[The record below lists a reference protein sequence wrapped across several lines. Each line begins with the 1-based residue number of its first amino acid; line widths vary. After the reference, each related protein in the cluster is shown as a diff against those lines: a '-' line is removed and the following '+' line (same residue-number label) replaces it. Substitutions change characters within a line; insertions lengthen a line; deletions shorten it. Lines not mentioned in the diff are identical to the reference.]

1 MTLLSMSLNA
11 QIDATK
17 NVARHTTTAKKAD
30 MPLKGIQK
38 PISNT
43 TGNNA
48 PNRAP
53 KMANRGTMTWSWVG
67 ADNGTTLP
75 SGWTLTDPDHSSMNA
90 NGDGTWYIGV
100 SNDGSAT
107 AQSITIPASVFQGCD
122 NVTVVIRAKIDT
134 GYSGKSIAVNG
145 SSKSLSNT
153 LTDYTWENV
162 STTNGVLI
170 EPTDGYVGFASIIIT
185 GEIDSNDET
194 ICNGTN
200 TNGYLP
206 IYGLYCDDYQI
217 NQMIYPENLLTNL
230 VGKTLTSMTFYAT
243 AALDAN
249 LSSVGWDVKLGT
261 TTQASFASTLSSIT
275 RLVPDD
281 VTTVA
286 TGYVITSGI
295 NTMTIT
301 FTTPFTYNGG
311 NLLVDFQSNAEG
323 QYKSTNFYGVN
334 QSTVT
339 GYNSYRSN
347 TAAPNQNGHYSSG
360 GVRQFLPKVTFTYEK
375 EDQHDLAI
383 ALSAP
388 AQAGAGSTVDVT
400 ATVTNNG
407 DFAENGY
414 TVTVS
419 DGTNI
424 VNITAQEALGIG
436 ETTTFT
442 VQFATSAN
450 AGGSTVN
457 YTATVACTD
466 DAVATNN
473 SATASTALINLPPP
487 VNVAATT
494 GANQSATMTW
504 EPPVDPLP
512 VTESFEN
519 GVNGWTFIDNDGDGY
534 NWAWHQNG
542 SGTSNMTTNTGV
554 CIVYSE
560 SYHNNESG
568 GGTVLYPD
576 NWMISPEIIL
586 DGTLSLYA
594 SGQDSNGYDKE
605 VFGVYVCVGD
615 YNANELTNY
624 FQQVGNDVT
633 TTHDMLEYTYNLSQ
647 FNGQLGH
654 IAIVHHNV
662 YDQFILDI
670 DDISY
675 LAKPQP
681 VSYNIY
687 LDGQLVGYVPSS
699 TNPLSYDFS
708 NLADGEHTCAV
719 SAVYDGDLESVAV
732 PATFTITSLPT
743 PEAPTVTPTTGDA
756 SVTISITPDPVT
768 DGNLVYYVEYNGQQT
783 QDLTFPRGA
792 SDYVVYVHAHTT
804 ATANY
809 NESPEAVVPVTI
821 PALPQTTAP
830 SISYE
835 TVGDNVVITATGN
848 GTVTL
853 TIPGYPEASGTGSA
867 SITVPR
873 GMQDITV
880 TATATAQEPDKLVS
894 EPTIEQVPIP
904 GLINDGGWML
914 MEGTYTNGSDQLSFT
929 HLNSDNVVE
938 PILFVDQFNQS
949 TMDNRHPNEYLY
961 KVSEKVSDDIQ
972 DARETSEVPVHVHKT
987 YSKLNAIY
995 TEAEVLAD
1003 EYGSA
1008 NELRPNVINGTMS
1021 YDITAES
1028 DIYFYGLYRGNRGEE
1043 KPGAVDDLETNTYRI
1058 SKIQKDLNEDFFN
1071 ENMLTNAVVPKYNH
1085 IEAGDVERI
1094 DKEYVDGVM
1103 TQEQSANN
1111 FLAYVPVIWSY
1122 GNHTH
1127 RPVGNNSY
1135 GSDIKV
1141 THLGNVSATV
1151 GGFKSD
1157 GSATGEWEYN
1167 GTTYCVYTPII
1178 DIYGIMPENNELAP
1192 DGDAHAY
1199 EPYMYRVWCL
1209 YEGARNFKH
1218 APNENGHMSL
1228 ADDGELHAPFLI
1240 GEVRKTDDQA
1250 VSDHEVIGAAL
1261 EHMDDQAQWSFGAP
1275 AEEGTEDEMEFIIR
1289 FYYKKT
1295 VTDAPH
1301 YTDGGDNGGA
1311 KGLREGDETNRQF
1324 YVVETS
1330 GTGKDIQTAI
1340 NEMFMNGEV
1349 VSRTY
1354 VNAQGMQS
1362 DVPFDGLNIVITR
1375 YSDGTTSTT
1384 KVVR

>member
-1 MTLLSMSLNA
+1 MILAAMTLLSMSLNA
-11 QIDATK
+11 QLKATK
-17 NVARHTTTAKKAD
+17 NGTAVQPTTMRA
-30 MPLKGIQK
+30 
-38 PISNT
+38 NT
-43 TGNNA
+43 PNGPSSA
-48 PNRAP
+48 P
-53 KMANRGTMTWSWVG
+53 MRGTKQ
-67 ADNGTTLP
+67 
-75 SGWTLTDPDHSSMNA
+75 
-90 NGDGTWYIGV
+90 
-100 SNDGSAT
+100 AT
-107 AQSITIPASVFQGCD
+107 VCD
-122 NVTVVIRAKIDT
+122 
-134 GYSGKSIAVNG
+134 
-145 SSKSLSNT
+145 
-153 LTDYTWENV
+153 
-162 STTNGVLI
+162 
-170 EPTDGYVGFASIIIT
+170 
-185 GEIDSNDET
+185 
-194 ICNGTN
+194 GTN
-200 TNGYLP
+200 TNSYLP
-206 IYGLYCDDYQI
+206 FYGLYLDDNYQI
-217 NQMIYPENLLTNL
+217 NQMIYPESLLTDL
-230 VGKTLTSMTFYAT
+230 VGKQITSITFYANNT
-243 AALDAN
+243 ISSN
-249 LSSVGWDVKLGT
+249 LNSGRFTFKIGT
-261 TTQASFASTLSSIT
+261 TSQTTFGSTVTRIT
-275 RLVPDD
+275 AGM
-281 VTTVA
+281 TAVA
-286 TGYVITSGI
+286 TGMAMSDCISGSQFVIDFSD
-295 NTMTIT
+295 N
-301 FTTPFTYNGG
+301 PFTYQGG
-311 NLLVDFQSNAEG
+311 NLVLDYQLTTRASGYNTTNFFGQDDHSNA
-323 QYKSTNFYGVN
+323 SFYSRSSSASPNSNGVYSN
-334 QSTVT
+334 CT
-339 GYNSYRSN
+339 RS
-347 TAAPNQNGHYSSG
+347 S
-360 GVRQFLPKVTFTYEK
+360 FLPKVTFTYES
-375 EDQHDLAI
+375 DSHDLAI
-383 ALSAP
+383 ALTAP
-388 AQAGAGSTVDVT
+388 TTADAGSTVDVT

-442 VQFATSAN
+442 VQFPINAN
-450 AGGSTVN
+450 ASGSTVN
-457 YTATVACTD
+457 FTATVACTGD
-466 DAVATNN
+466 DNTANN
-473 SATASTALINLPPP
+473 SATASTSILNLPPP
-487 VNVAATT
+487 ENVTATAT
-494 GANQSATMTW
+494 GNNGTMTW
-504 EPPVDPLP
+504 DAPSTMGLVPSTLLWD
-512 VTESFEN
+512 FEEEADFN
-519 GVNGWTFIDNDGDGY
+519 AFTAIDYDGDGY
-534 NWAWHQNG
+534 NWGWRYNTHE
-542 SGTSNMTTNTGV
+542 SGTDLDTHSGDGV
-554 CIVYSE
+554 IYSQ
-560 SYHNNESG
+560 SYDKPT
-568 GGTVLYPD
+568 GTVLYPD
-576 NWMISPEIIL
+576 NWLISPKINLGGKI
-586 DGTLSLYA
+586 SFWA
-594 SGQDSNGYDKE
+594 CGQDPNQYWNE
-605 VFGVYVCVGD
+605 VFAVYVCVGS
-615 YNANELTNY
+615 YNNVLD
-624 FQQVGNDVT
+624 FIKISPDIT
-633 TTHDMLEYTYNLSQ
+633 TTHDMTQYTFDLGQYSGQGYFAIRHYNVHDEFYLNVDDIEYTGLNEE
-647 FNGQLGH
+647 
-654 IAIVHHNV
+654 
-662 YDQFILDI
+662 
-670 DDISY
+670 
-675 LAKPQP
+675 QP
-681 VSYNIY
+681 ISYNIY
-687 LDGQLVGYVPSS
+687 LDGQLVGYVDAN
-699 TNPLSYDFS
+699 TFSYTFNNVS
-708 NLADGEHTCAV
+708 DGEHECAV
-719 SAVYDGDLESVAV
+719 SAVYPGGYESVAV
-732 PATFTITSLPT
+732 PATFS
-743 PEAPTVTPTTGDA
+743 
-756 SVTISITPDPVT
+756 
-768 DGNLVYYVEYNGQQT
+768 T
-783 QDLTFPRGA
+783 QPKT
-792 SDYVVYVHAHTT
+792 
-804 ATANY
+804 
-809 NESPEAVVPVTI
+809 E
-821 PALPQTTAP
+821 AP

-853 TIPGYPEASGTGSA
+853 TIPGYPEASGTGSV

-894 EPTIEQVPIP
+894 EPTIDQVPIP
-904 GLINDGGWML
+904 GLINDGDWML

-929 HLNSDNVVE
+929 HRNSDNDVE
-938 PILFVDQFNQS
+938 PIMFVDQFNQS

-995 TEAEVLAD
+995 TEAEILAD

-1008 NELRPNVINGTMS
+1008 NQLRPNVINGTMS
-1021 YDITAES
+1021 YDIKAES

-1058 SKIQKDLNEDFFN
+1058 SKIQKDVDDSFFN

-1094 DKEYVDGVM
+1094 DKEYVAGDM

-1122 GNHTH
+1122 GDHTG

-1151 GGFKSD
+1151 GGWKSD

-1178 DIYGIMPENNELAP
+1178 DIYGIMPEAEVAP
-1192 DGDAHAY
+1192 DKDTHAY

-1218 APNENGHMSL
+1218 APNDNGHESL

-1275 AEEGTEDEMEFIIR
+1275 AEEGTEDEMEFVIR

-1301 YTDGGDNGGA
+1301 YPDGGDNGGA

-1324 YVVETS
+1324 YVVETR